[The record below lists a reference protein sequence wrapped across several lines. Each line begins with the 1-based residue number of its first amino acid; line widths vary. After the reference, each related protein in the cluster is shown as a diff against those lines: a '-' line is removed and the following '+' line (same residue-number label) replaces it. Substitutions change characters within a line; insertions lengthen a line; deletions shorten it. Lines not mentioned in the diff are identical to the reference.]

1 MKTKVEIEIGD
12 YEIQIEEVDG
22 VITVKAEKDEE
33 IVEEFSIEV
42 EESEESKGEE
52 LEGEELEGEEDIK
65 GFEDFGGEEED
76 FEGGEESEEFESE
89 EDDEEG
95 EGPALES
102 FQSFINKRK

>member
-33 IVEEFSIEV
+33 VVEEFSIEV
-42 EESEESKGEE
+42 EESEGGEE

-76 FEGGEESEEFESE
+76 FEGGEEFESE
-89 EDDEEG
+89 EDEKEEGEEG

>member
-42 EESEESKGEE
+42 EESEGGEE
-52 LEGEELEGEEDIK
+52 SEGEELEGEEDIK

-89 EDDEEG
+89 EDDEES

>member
-22 VITVKAEKDEE
+22 VITVKAEKDDE

-42 EESEESKGEE
+42 EESEGEG
-52 LEGEELEGEEDIK
+52 LEGEEGLEGDEDIK

-76 FEGGEESEEFESE
+76 FEGEEGSEEFEGE
-89 EDDEEG
+89 EDEDEQG

>member
-22 VITVKAEKDEE
+22 VIVVKAEKDDEV
-33 IVEEFSIEV
+33 VEEFSIEV
-42 EESEESKGEE
+42 EGSEGGEE
-52 LEGEELEGEEDIK
+52 LEGDDLEGDEEIK

-76 FEGGEESEEFESE
+76 FESEEGFEGEEEEE

>member
-22 VITVKAEKDEE
+22 VITVKAEKGEE

-42 EESEESKGEE
+42 EESEGGEE

-76 FEGGEESEEFESE
+76 FEGEEESEEFESE

>member
-22 VITVKAEKDEE
+22 VITVKAEKDDE

-42 EESEESKGEE
+42 EESEGGEE

-89 EDDEEG
+89 EDEEEV

-102 FQSFINKRK
+102 FQSFIKKRK